1 MKAASTVYAHE
12 CIEECRKCCGG
23 QGFLLSSGIAKL
35 APDFSEWVTVEGEQ
49 VILSLQC
56 ARFLLKAVAG
66 AAAGA
71 KLSETVRYIGAGDR
85 DGRLNLADAEGILDA
100 LASRSRRL
108 AHRLAA
114 QFDAARASGLD
125 FDTSLNKSA
134 VLAVRASTAHVQ
146 YNDFGIVFPFSR
158 FRLR

>member
-1 MKAASTVYAHE
+1 MPWPPSPTPVPPKRYAHE

-56 ARFLLKAVAG
+56 ARFLIKAVA
-66 AAAGA
+66 AVAAGA
-71 KLSETVRYIGAGDR
+71 KLSETVAYIGAGDG
-85 DGRLNLADAEGILDA
+85 DGKLNLTDAEGIMQA

-108 AHRLAA
+108 ARRLAGQFNAA
-114 QFDAARASGLD
+114 QASGMDFDAA
-125 FDTSLNKSA
+125 LNASA
-134 VLAVRASTAHVQ
+134 VLAVQASTVLLTWA
-146 YNDFGIVFPFSR
+146 
-158 FRLR
+158 